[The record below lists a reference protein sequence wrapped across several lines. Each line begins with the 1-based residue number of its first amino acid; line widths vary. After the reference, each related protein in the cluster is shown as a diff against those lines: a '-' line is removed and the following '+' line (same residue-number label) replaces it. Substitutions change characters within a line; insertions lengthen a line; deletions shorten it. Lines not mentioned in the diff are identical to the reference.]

1 MNNGDF
7 VKIDFELRAG
17 EDKKLYVTN
26 VEEVARA
33 NDIYSEEKRYGD
45 SYGIVG
51 TDSFLKKVNES
62 LLSAEI
68 GKEYE
73 IEIPP
78 EEAYGVR
85 DPKNIRIHTV
95 REFQRQNVEPEVGKD
110 VFLGGRQGRIISVTP
125 GRVMVDYNN
134 RFAGRTIY
142 YKYKVLEVLEKVE
155 DKVKAILLMNYT
167 SEAAKFPISVEGE
180 EIRIEI
186 SDESKFDHL
195 WFDLKFRI
203 VNEIRERLK
212 DFSVLLV
219 ERYPKTANVETPPE
233 QPAAEPSES
242 KEQGNE
248 ESQQASQAETTQ

>member
-26 VEEVARA
+26 LEEVAKA
-33 NDIYSEEKRYGD
+33 NDIYSEDRRYGE
-45 SYGIVG
+45 SYGIIG

-62 LLSAEI
+62 LLSAEV

-78 EEAYGVR
+78 EEAYGQR

-95 REFQRQNVEPEVGKD
+95 REFQRQNLEPEVGKEIY
-110 VFLGGRQGRIISVTP
+110 LGGRQGRIISVTP

-134 RFAGRTIY
+134 RFAGKTVY
-142 YKYKVLEVLEKVE
+142 YKYKVLEVLNKVE
-155 DKVKAILLMNYT
+155 DKVRAILLMNYT
-167 SEAAKFPISVEGE
+167 NEASKFPVSVEGQ
-180 EIRIEI
+180 EIRIEV

-203 VNEIRERLK
+203 VNEIRQRLP
-212 DFSVLLV
+212 DYGVLLI
-219 ERYPKTANVETPPE
+219 ERYPKTEKVETPTE
-233 QPAAEPSES
+233 QLSEPTET
-242 KEQGNE
+242 KEQANE
-248 ESQQASQAETTQ
+248 ESQQASQAETAH